1 MLTRKR
7 FSKSWRFLLS
17 QDIFKT
23 SSNRLQGVFKIS
35 SRKFSRRFQDDFKT
49 SSRHVARREILRL
62 GRQENVVL
70 KKSSSC
76 FFLLLKIKK
85 SSFQFFSQVCR
96 PFWLPKMW
104 VLGPWTSAPLITTT
118 SSQQTSSPPSDCL
131 NFWKFQPSKFFLQIL
146 SCNFAMRVENELW
159 LMFFLNLTFTCN

>member
-23 SSNRLQGVFKIS
+23 SSNRLQGVFKMS
-35 SRKFSRRFQDDFKT
+35 SRKFSRRFRDDFKT
-49 SSRHVARREILRL
+49 SSRQVARREILRL

-118 SSQQTSSPPSDCL
+118 SSQQNLISP
-131 NFWKFQPSKFFLQIL
+131 
-146 SCNFAMRVENELW
+146 LW
-159 LMFFLNLTFTCN
+159 LFKFLKISALKVFFANIIL